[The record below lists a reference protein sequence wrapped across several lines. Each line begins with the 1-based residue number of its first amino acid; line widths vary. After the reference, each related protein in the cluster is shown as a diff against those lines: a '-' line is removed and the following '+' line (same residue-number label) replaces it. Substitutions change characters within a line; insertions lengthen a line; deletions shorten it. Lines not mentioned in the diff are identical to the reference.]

1 MTTTGVTQAASG
13 TLDAATREQAV
24 QLAVD
29 LCKEAPSK
37 QQEVPDRS
45 QLNTLLR
52 AAQGTPSVQEVLL
65 FVRYQAARQKR
76 QQQGAFLAAV
86 ADALERAA
94 WARDIDAV
102 RFFLGSLARA
112 GHVAN
117 QRSRQQRGRQGGG
130 GRG

>member
-29 LCKEAPSK
+29 LCKEAPSN
-37 QQEVPDRS
+37 QQQVPDRS

-65 FVRYQAARQKR
+65 FVRYQAARQGGQR
-76 QQQGAFLAAV
+76 GAFLAAV